1 MKTFTLDG
9 TWTLVANNVE
19 PNNYDI
25 KDGSTFKMPIPGSVQ
40 DFLIEQTIVP
50 DPYYADNELETM
62 FIGKSDWNIS
72 TSFELFCLRTKAH
85 YILKLEKVDTVATL
99 YINHRE
105 VEHFDNEHRIYFV
118 DITKYLDVGLNYIE
132 FKFTASE
139 KLAIQRAK
147 ELPYP
152 VPCSHYKY
160 DSPHRNLVRKAQCNA
175 AWDWGLCLQ
184 TIGIYESPVI
194 YECESFLLK
203 SFSTIPKLDEAKENW
218 ILNIEAN
225 VFAFV
230 PCNVKFN
237 TWVEFPGEA
246 YLPAEMETKLE
257 DGMNTIRTTLNVPKK
272 LVEPWWPNGYGQ
284 QPLYGVGVSVTESSE
299 REGDYQR
306 LERKIGFRTIEV
318 KNNTTMGGK
327 ELTVC
332 VNGQNIFCKG
342 ANWIPLDARP
352 GRMTKDRFDAIIK
365 AAKDANMNMLRVWG
379 GGWYE
384 KEEFY
389 DACDKYG
396 ILLWHDLMFSCST
409 YPAQDWFLE
418 SVEHELRDQMNRLK
432 SRTCI
437 ALWCGNNECLGA
449 LNWYDE
455 SRNNRELYLKDYE
468 KLYTN
473 WIDRIMCEED
483 PDRMYWPSSPCAG
496 PGDYSDN
503 WHSDGNG
510 DMHYW
515 TVWHERKDFEFYH
528 KVKPRFCS
536 EFGYQSFP
544 SLSEVRSFAP
554 DDQLSLTSPIMEHHQ
569 RNEEGNSII
578 TEMFT
583 RYFHSPNSFE
593 NQLYLSQVQQAL
605 AIQTAV
611 TYWRSLM
618 PYCMGTLYWQLNDVW
633 PVSSWS
639 SIEYSGKW
647 KALHYVARRFY
658 SPVAPLLYVD
668 DNAVFVKLANDSALT
683 VKANLS
689 VTLIHFD
696 GTPVLNLEKPVEIES
711 MSVESVWDCPLKE
724 IDVENTYLLVG
735 FSYEDANGAQNG
747 YEETLL
753 LTRPKV
759 ARLEDPKLCVESVSK
774 TDKGFDVLLSCDKP
788 AFFIVLDA
796 GAIKGRFSDNLFSL
810 NGKRTIHFE
819 CYESD
824 IYTSE
829 RDFVET
835 LKVFDLYSIQPIT
848 IL

>member
-9 TWTLVANNVE
+9 TWTLVANKVE

-25 KDGSTFKMPIPGSVQ
+25 KEGSTFKMPIPGSVQ

-62 FIGKSDWNIS
+62 FIGKSDWSLS
-72 TSFELFCLRTKAH
+72 TSFELFCLHTKAH

-99 YINHRE
+99 YVNDRE
-105 VEHFDNEHRIYFV
+105 VEHLDNEHRIYFI
-118 DITKYLDVGLNYIE
+118 DITKYIEVGLNYIE

-184 TIGIYESPVI
+184 TIGIYESPVV
-194 YECESFLLK
+194 YKCEKFMLQ
-203 SFSTIPKLDEAKENW
+203 SFSAIPKLDEAKENW
-218 ILNIEAN
+218 ILNLETNA
-225 VFAFV
+225 FAFNS
-230 PCNVKFN
+230 CNVELR
-237 TWVEFPGEA
+237 TWLEFPGEA
-246 YLPAEMETKLE
+246 YLPAEMKTKLE
-257 DGMNTIRTTLNVPKK
+257 EGMNTIRTTLKVPKD
-272 LVEPWWPNGYGQ
+272 LVEPWWPNGYGE
-284 QPLYGVGVSVTESSE
+284 QPLYEVHVELVELSKSDRYNGQS
-299 REGDYQR
+299 
-306 LERKIGFRTIEV
+306 LERKIGFREIEV
-318 KNNTTMGGK
+318 KNRTTMGGK

-352 GRMTKDRFDAIIK
+352 GRMTRQRFDAIIK
-365 AAKDANMNMLRVWG
+365 DAKDANMNMLRVWG

-409 YPAQDWFLE
+409 YPAQDWFLK
-418 SVEHELRDQMNRLK
+418 SVEHELRDQMRRLK

-449 LNWYDE
+449 LGWYEE

-528 KVKPRFCS
+528 SVKPRFCS

-583 RYFHSPNSFE
+583 RYFHMPNGFA

-647 KALHYVARRFY
+647 KALHYAARRFY
-658 SPVAPLLYVD
+658 SPVASLLYVD
-668 DNAVFVKLANDSALT
+668 DSSVHVKLANDSANS
-683 VKANLS
+683 VKTKVS
-689 VTLIHFD
+689 VALIQFD
-696 GTPVLNLEKPVEIES
+696 GTPVLHLDKQVTVES
-711 MSVESVWDCPLKE
+711 LSVEAVWDCPLTE
-724 IDVENTYLLVG
+724 IDVENTFLLVS
-735 FSYEDANGAQNG
+735 FSYEDANGVCDG
-747 YEETLL
+747 FEETLL
-753 LTRPKV
+753 LTRPK
-759 ARLEDPKLCVESVSK
+759 AAKLENPNLVVESVSK
-774 TDKGFDVLLSCDKP
+774 TDEGFDVLLSCDKP

-796 GAIKGRFSDNLFSL
+796 GAIRGLFSDNLFSL
-810 NGKRTIHFE
+810 NGKRTIHFD
-819 CYESD
+819 CYGSD
-824 IYTSE
+824 VYISE

-835 LKVFDLYSIQPIT
+835 LKVFDLYSSSK
-848 IL
+848 